1 MNKALLILDRNKRFL
16 LFVEEMIKQ
25 KYPDANVYLSETL
38 DNALNVLRIN
48 PIDIV
53 ICEDQLDDIFRFS
66 QFSVFKRINPGLQI
80 IATTSYQTPEFKAG
94 AICNGAIESIVKPI
108 PVGILNRL
116 LDYTYDFIDVLSKK
130 SLLLQDILMLT
141 KEGQV
146 FSMTTVKSLITSLE
160 NRYPLLK
167 MQSTYSWSVLKSFT
181 ELFKLPMN
189 DKIILELALAFYGI
203 SFDYKRIISS
213 SDAQDGK
220 NHKTST
226 LITPDILRNSLII
239 ILDSFIWQKDEK
251 DVHEASNK
259 SLHLLSD
266 ILAVIIAFISL
277 TWNNGFS
284 KPLDEKEALS
294 MLKKYSGSRF
304 DSTIIAALSALS
316 HPILEKIMKE

>member
-213 SDAQDGK
+213 SDPQDGK

-251 DVHEASNK
+251 DVHETSNK